1 MEGCITEIS
10 RTEAQF
16 DEEES
21 ELSDEQRDSTSLCCA
36 LFRTAS
42 ESLSTSQQYRR
53 VRARNFLKDVYIRI
67 GTEVLLLCTLT
78 WSITKL
84 SAFEPKEIL
93 PVLRQW
99 WKRIPTKNGL
109 KNAAKSFCN
118 DNNIHE
124 LMKQTPTYIGSVC
137 LLALFPREKANKDVG
152 SANRK
157 RTRLLKPAPDGTG
170 QSPIQLARKLLK
182 LISWLKF
189 GLTEAEERSQSHGPV
204 NLKIDGI
211 PELQIS
217 LLSDQRPQ
225 SVFDL
230 QVVQLMT
237 FLQQYHPES
246 ASSEQLERILNLLD
260 GYQSICP
267 YIQLVYPWYGSLP
280 SIEIKIDSKIGWSA
294 RVQLSH
300 RLADELIK
308 YIRNLT
314 AGDVGNVGHRDSQ
327 QD

>member
-1 MEGCITEIS
+1 MEACITEIS

-16 DEEES
+16 DEEEAC
-21 ELSDEQRDSTSLCCA
+21 ELNDEQRDSTRLCCA
-36 LFRTAS
+36 LFHTAS

-53 VRARNFLKDVYIRI
+53 VRARNFLKDAYIKI
-67 GTEVLLLCTLT
+67 GAEVLLLCMLT

-84 SAFEPKEIL
+84 STFEPKEIL

-99 WKRIPTKNGL
+99 WKSIPTKDGL
-109 KNAAKSFCN
+109 KRAANKFCN
-118 DNNIHE
+118 ENNINE
-124 LMKQTPTYIGSVC
+124 LMKQTPTYDGT
-137 LLALFPREKANKDVG
+137 

-157 RTRLLKPAPDGTG
+157 RTRLLKPAADGTG
-170 QSPIQLARKLLK
+170 QSQIQPARKCLK
-182 LISWLKF
+182 LISWLIF
-189 GLTEAEERSQSHGPV
+189 GLTEAEEGSQSQGPV

-230 QVVQLMT
+230 QVVQLMA
-237 FLQQYHPES
+237 FLRQYHPES
-246 ASSEQLERILNLLD
+246 SSSEQLASILSLLN

-280 SIEIKIDSKIGWSA
+280 SIDIKIDSKIGWSA

-300 RLADELIK
+300 RLADALIE
-308 YIRNLT
+308 YIRNIM

-327 QD
+327 QN